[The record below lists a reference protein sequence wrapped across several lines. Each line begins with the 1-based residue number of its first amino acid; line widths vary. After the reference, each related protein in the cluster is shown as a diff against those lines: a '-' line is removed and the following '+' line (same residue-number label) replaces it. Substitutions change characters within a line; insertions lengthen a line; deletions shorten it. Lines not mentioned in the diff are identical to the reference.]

1 MTKRLDIAIRELQQL
16 PEDQQDELA
25 AYILEELEMRE
36 DVAAYDAAK
45 AEGGE
50 EIPFED
56 AIREIEAKWKKDK
69 VRA

>member
-1 MTKRLDIAIRELQQL
+1 MSNRLDIAIRELQQL
-16 PEDQQDELA
+16 PEDQQEEMA

-36 DVAAYDAAK
+36 DIAAYDAAK

-56 AIREIEAKWKKDK
+56 AIREIEAKWKRDG
-69 VRA
+69 VPA